1 MRCEHS
7 RELMSLMLDE
17 ILTPEQ
23 RRDLEQHL
31 NECVGCRAEWKLLK
45 TAQRLI
51 ATTKPAP
58 MPYDLVPI
66 VMERVKAI
74 ERERTKAN
82 WLFNVFRPQWRWLAA
97 ATVPIMLALA
107 IVGVRFWRAPHSEP
121 PESIYWSAHVTNAAE
136 VAAAPELAPI
146 SVALSSLPFAGEK
159 K

>member
-1 MRCEHS
+1 MRCEHA

-23 RRDLEQHL
+23 RRDLERHL

-66 VMERVKAI
+66 VMERIKAI
-74 ERERTKAN
+74 ERERTKAHS
-82 WLFNVFRPQWRWLAA
+82 LLSIFRTQWRWLAA
-97 ATVPIMLALA
+97 ATAPIILALA
-107 IVGVRFWRAPHSEP
+107 IVGVRLRHNSNPQP

-146 SVALSSLPFAGEK
+146 SVALSSLTFAGEK
-159 K
+159 Q

>member
-1 MRCEHS
+1 MRCERA

-31 NECVGCRAEWKLLK
+31 GECVGCRAEWKLLK

-66 VMERVKAI
+66 VMERVRAI
-74 ERERTKAN
+74 EREQTKTTL
-82 WLFNVFRPQWRWLAA
+82 WLNIFRPQWRWLAA

-107 IVGVRFWRAPHSEP
+107 IVGIRLWHEPNSEP

-136 VAAAPELAPI
+136 VAVAPELVPI
-146 SVALSSLPFAGEK
+146 SIALSSLPFAGEK
-159 K
+159 Q